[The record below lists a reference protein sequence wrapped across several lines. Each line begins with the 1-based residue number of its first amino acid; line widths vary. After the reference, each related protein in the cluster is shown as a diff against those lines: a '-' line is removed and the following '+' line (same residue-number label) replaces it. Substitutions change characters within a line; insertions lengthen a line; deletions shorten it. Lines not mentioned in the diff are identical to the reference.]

1 MGIEFAGSLK
11 AYHSSMRVTL
21 VHSWDRLLSSEPLP
35 DKFKT
40 LSYELLQGEGVRVIL
55 NEHPSV
61 EALPDG
67 TYYVK
72 SKNGDH
78 IHAGLVIIATS
89 QSKQSTSFLPKSYIS
104 GNGFIR
110 VDSKQV
116 PSFSAFY

>member
-89 QSKQSTSFLPKSYIS
+89 QSKPSTSFLPKSYIS
-104 GNGFIR
+104 GNGFIM

-116 PSFSAFY
+116 PPFSAFY